1 MKAAIVRCKQGCG
14 DFGVAELDYL
24 CVDCDTRM
32 RLHQVTALQ
41 PVPSVKTTTT
51 QRRSGQEGTN
61 DMCYGVIYTR
71 IEWRAFLNLQRE
83 QNKSIVEQEVQMF
96 QEKSATERQVQAKLK
111 HYMVASNDQQD
122 VDKSLWTSMSPKF

>member
-1 MKAAIVRCKQGCG
+1 MRRLRYQDAVASSNSFTASAISEN
-14 DFGVAELDYL
+14 DNN
-24 CVDCDTRM
+24 
-32 RLHQVTALQ
+32 TA
-41 PVPSVKTTTT
+41 PFRT
-51 QRRSGQEGTN
+51 G
-61 DMCYGVIYTR
+61 R

>member
-14 DFGVAELDYL
+14 HFGVAELDYL
-24 CVDCDTRM
+24 CVDCDTKM

-51 QRRSGQEGTN
+51 QRRSGQE
-61 DMCYGVIYTR
+61 
-71 IEWRAFLNLQRE
+71 EWRAFLNLQRE